1 MPTTSAASATIRLLV
16 VDDHTLF
23 RRGLIALLSLDDRFA
38 IVGEAGDAGEALR
51 LLDDLRPHLVL
62 LDNHLPGVKGVDAI
76 ASFKRADPA
85 VHIMMLTVSE
95 DEDDL
100 ARALHNGADG
110 YLLKTAESDQ
120 LCEAIVQVMDGQSIV
135 SPQMMNKLVAALRA
149 QGPAARTAPLPEPM
163 SAALSGTAA
172 GATAPAE
179 PPAALVAV
187 DAAIERLSPRE
198 REIFLLIARSLS
210 NKQIARELDI
220 AETTVK
226 IHVQHIFKKLELS
239 SRVQVAVYAAG
250 RGLG

>member
-1 MPTTSAASATIRLLV
+1 MNTAPATIRLLV

-23 RRGLIALLSLDDRFA
+23 RRGLTALLAQDDRFV

-51 LLDDLRPHLVL
+51 LVGRLKGEQRADLVL

-76 ASFKRADPA
+76 RSFKGADPA
-85 VHIMMLTVSE
+85 LHILMLTVSE

-100 ARALHNGADG
+100 ARALQNGADG

-120 LCEAIVQVMDGQSIV
+120 LCEAIVQVMDGQSII
-135 SPQMMNKLVAALRA
+135 SPAMMNKLVAAMRN
-149 QGPAARTAPLPEPM
+149 QGATQRGDAAALAGAASVANAANTTNAAAPAAR
-163 SAALSGTAA
+163 
-172 GATAPAE
+172 PADRG
-179 PPAALVAV
+179 V
-187 DAAIERLSPRE
+187 DKLSPRE
-198 REIFLLIARSLS
+198 HEIFLLIARSLS

-226 IHVQHIFKKLELS
+226 IHVQHIFKKLDLS

-250 RGLG
+250 LGLG